1 MASVTT
7 MIVHSVRPQS
17 NGSLYV
23 RYKFDLLDNLNGN
36 HIVITNSKNVTVP
49 GGMTQEEFLNADMI
63 ATAPTIL
70 QNKAEQEQLDYQ
82 EGSRE
87 GLPVLFTDFIKVTP
101 LWDTWDNHTTEWLT
115 YWLSLE
121 DQLELINM
129 QWDLTK
135 ISNTDI
141 KNLLGVAQADTSD
154 IRGKVQIAI
163 DMKVELD
170 AYSPFIVNGVWV
182 GQA

>member
-36 HIVITNSKNVTVP
+36 HIVITPSKNVVVP
-49 GGMTQEEFLNADMI
+49 DGQTQEEFLNADMVD
-63 ATAPTIL
+63 TAPKIL
-70 QNKAEQEQLDYQ
+70 QAKADQEQQDYI
-82 EGSRE
+82 EGSIE
-87 GLPVLFTDFIKVTP
+87 GRSVLFDDFTKVTP
-101 LWDTWDNHTTEWLT
+101 LWESWDNHTTEWLT

-121 DQLELINM
+121 DQLELISM

-135 ISNTDI
+135 ISNNDLKDLLGISQQDTTDI
-141 KNLLGVAQADTSD
+141 RSSVQVA
-154 IRGKVQIAI
+154 IN
-163 DMKVELD
+163 MKVELD
-170 AYSPFIVNGVWV
+170 AYNPFIVDGVWV
-182 GQA
+182 GQV